1 MNFCAVTVAI
11 LADLPPYTSD
21 VEAMRSR
28 PLTLF
33 VKPMWEMYE
42 PSTDLTCQTGNVFKT
57 NTYTQHDKYKQV

>member
-1 MNFCAVTVAI
+1 MIFNVLCDICVMNFCAVPVAI

-33 VKPMWEMYE
+33 VKPMWEM
-42 PSTDLTCQTGNVFKT
+42 
-57 NTYTQHDKYKQV
+57 

>member
-1 MNFCAVTVAI
+1 MFVLRYLCDEFCAVPVAI

-33 VKPMWEMYE
+33 VKPMWE
-42 PSTDLTCQTGNVFKT
+42 T
-57 NTYTQHDKYKQV
+57 